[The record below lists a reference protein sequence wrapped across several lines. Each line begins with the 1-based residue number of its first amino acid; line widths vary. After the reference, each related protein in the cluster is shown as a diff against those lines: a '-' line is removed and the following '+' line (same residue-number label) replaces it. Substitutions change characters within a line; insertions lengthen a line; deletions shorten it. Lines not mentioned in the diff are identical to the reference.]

1 MNLLIKSQRAGA
13 ENAVEYGL
21 SEQSAAPGAAVS
33 AETAGEQADATVCN
47 TVNPA
52 APLTERD
59 ADLCEVADRWATLPD
74 AVRLAVMALVR
85 SVSR

>member
-13 ENAVEYGL
+13 ENAEEYGL

-33 AETAGEQADATVCN
+33 AETNGEPVDAAASNAANQT
-47 TVNPA
+47 
-52 APLTERD
+52 APLTGHD
-59 ADLCEVADRWATLPD
+59 ADLSEVADRWATLPG
-74 AVRLAVMALVR
+74 AVRMAVMALVR

>member
-1 MNLLIKSQRAGA
+1 MQSG
-13 ENAVEYGL
+13 ENPEEYVNC
-21 SEQSAAPGAAVS
+21 EQGAAPGAAVS

-59 ADLCEVADRWATLPD
+59 ADLSEVADRWATLPE

-85 SVSR
+85 SASG